1 MKELNANNF
10 EAEILAAQLPVVVD
24 VWGAWWQTCK
34 SLTAQVEQ
42 METEEYTG
50 KVNFF
55 QIDAGENRD
64 LIQSLNIKGVPTFL
78 FFKKGVVFDKLAGN
92 DLKKEQI
99 KEKVDEMLQS
109 E

>member
-1 MKELNANNF
+1 MKALNVNNF
-10 EAEILAAQLPVVVD
+10 ESEILATQLPVVVD
-24 VWGAWWQTCK
+24 IWGTWWQVCK

-42 METEEYTG
+42 LESEEYAG

-55 QIDAGENRD
+55 QIEAGENRD

-78 FFKKGVVFDKLAGN
+78 FFKNGVVFAKLAGN

-99 KEKVDEMLQS
+99 KEKVDEMLQAD
-109 E
+109 